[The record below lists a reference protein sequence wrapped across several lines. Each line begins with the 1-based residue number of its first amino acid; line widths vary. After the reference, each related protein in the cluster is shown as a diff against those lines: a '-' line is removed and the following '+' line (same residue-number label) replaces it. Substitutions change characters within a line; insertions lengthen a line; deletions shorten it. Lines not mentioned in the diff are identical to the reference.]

1 MHLAAPACHF
11 PARLPGPGVSE
22 VLLRHNASRGLAA
35 RRNRSLNSSFPSRR
49 GAALLICLRSER
61 EAGEEET
68 QRRSAQA
75 RSPSA
80 SPVLPWSLSREHRYG
95 ELCACV
101 RRAFTLL
108 QLPTGVPG
116 RAWASPR
123 EQESSAD
130 AVRVCVTAQRTLP
143 APRRA
148 GAHTEPREGH
158 ARVRRVVAVPPGL
171 LLRVLGELEVG
182 TAAGNCR
189 RLSFGGRKLSQ
200 PLKHIRKAQVK
211 RSWPRR
217 VFRASLLGS

>member
-1 MHLAAPACHF
+1 M
-11 PARLPGPGVSE
+11 
-22 VLLRHNASRGLAA
+22 
-35 RRNRSLNSSFPSRR
+35 
-49 GAALLICLRSER
+49 ALLFSFASGPSV

-68 QRRSAQA
+68 RRRSARA

-80 SPVLPWSLSREHRYG
+80 SPVLPWRLSRARRYG
-95 ELCACV
+95 ELSACAH
-101 RRAFTLL
+101 RAFTLH
-108 QLPTGVPG
+108 QLPTAVPG
-116 RAWASPR
+116 RAQAPPR
-123 EQESSAD
+123 ERESSAD
-130 AVRVCVTAQRTLP
+130 VVRVCVTAQRTFP
-143 APRRA
+143 VPRRA
-148 GAHTEPREGH
+148 VAHTEPREGH

-211 RSWPRR
+211 RFWPRR